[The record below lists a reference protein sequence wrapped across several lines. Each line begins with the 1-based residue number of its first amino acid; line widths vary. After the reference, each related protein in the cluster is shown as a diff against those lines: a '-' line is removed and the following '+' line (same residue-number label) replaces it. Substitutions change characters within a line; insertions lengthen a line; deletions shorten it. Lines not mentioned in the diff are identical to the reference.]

1 MPKSIFTNVPTSI
14 APSLQII
21 ILSREQDTLD
31 FSEGKTRTS
40 NCCFRAAWN
49 LLPPQADYCYSLLAH
64 KLANDGNMLHL
75 LVPFQV

>member
-31 FSEGKTRTS
+31 FSD
-40 NCCFRAAWN
+40 FRAAWN